1 MAQRREG
8 PSGSRVAR
16 HRGALTR
23 PSADPGAA
31 DALRRHAEVLQSSLD
46 AIFTTTPEGAIVSW
60 NPAAERLYGHR
71 AAAVIGQ
78 PVELL
83 VPPERAAVLPRLL
96 DGLRRGGRPDPFEY
110 VVTRPDGRAVGISL
124 SLSPIPNPRGGL
136 TGVLAISRDITAH
149 ARVEAQLRMALGQL
163 AQAESLARLGSW
175 EWNLRTDTVT
185 WSDELY
191 RLCGVDRDHLHAT
204 LEGTFALVHSDD
216 RVSVQEIIDRAC
228 RDRVP
233 YVCEHR
239 IVRPDGAVRTFLS
252 RGTVVVDDLGQPVK
266 LVGTAQDITERKEAD
281 EALARYAALIESSDD
296 AIITQNLD
304 GTILTWN
311 PGAER
316 LYGYRSDEAAGR
328 LLALVEPL
336 ERAGELER
344 LQARVQRGE
353 HIDHHETVRL
363 RKDGV
368 RIGVSVSISPIKD
381 GEGRIIGVSSIA
393 RDITERARAGEALA
407 RSRAQLRD
415 FAGQLRA
422 ARETERTQ
430 IAREIHDELGQALT
444 ALKMDLFS
452 LRHSVPAPLCDP
464 LLVKTDEMA
473 TLIDQMV
480 DKVRNLATELRPAV
494 LDSLGLS
501 AAVEWA
507 VQQFGRRTRIE
518 CALDLPAEPLRLDAE
533 RSTDL
538 FRILQEALTNVARH
552 AHASRV
558 DVHLRATSGEVVLEV
573 HDNGR
578 GITDSEMENVRSFG
592 LLGMRERTLPWGG
605 ELGVRV
611 APQGGTSVIACIP
624 LGHGPEAAA

>member
-1 MAQRREG
+1 MAQRRDD
-8 PSGSRVAR
+8 PSGSRPGHQPDMVP
-16 HRGALTR
+16 R
-23 PSADPGAA
+23 PIADPAVA
-31 DALRRHAEVLQSSLD
+31 DLLRRHADLLESSCD
-46 AIFTTTPEGAIVSW
+46 AIFTTTGEGSITSW

-71 AAAVIGQ
+71 AGGVVGQ
-78 PVELL
+78 PFELL
-83 VPPERAAVLPRLL
+83 VPPERAGELSRALA
-96 DGLRRGGRPDPFEY
+96 GLRRGGRPDSFEY
-110 VVTRPDGRAVGISL
+110 VATRPDGRAVGISL
-124 SLSPIPNPRGGL
+124 SLSPIPDARGGVA
-136 TGVLAISRDITAH
+136 GVLAISRDITAH
-149 ARVEAQLRMALGQL
+149 IRAEEQLRKALGQL
-163 AQAESLARLGSW
+163 ARAESLARLGSW
-175 EWNLRTDTVT
+175 EWDLQTDTVA

-191 RLCGVDRDHLHAT
+191 RLCGIGPAQLRAT
-204 LEGTFALVHSDD
+204 LEGTLELVHPDD
-216 RVSVQEIIDRAC
+216 RAFVMEILDRAR

-239 IVRPDGAVRTFLS
+239 IVRPDGAVRTFQS

-266 LVGTAQDITERKEAD
+266 LVGTGQDITERKQAED
-281 EALARYAALIESSDD
+281 ALARYAALIESSED
-296 AIITQNLD
+296 AIITQSLE
-304 GTILTWN
+304 GRILSWN

-316 LYGYRSDEAAGR
+316 LYGYRSAEVAGQF
-328 LLALVEPL
+328 LALVIPPEC
-336 ERAGELER
+336 AGELER
-344 LQARVQRGE
+344 LRAQVQRGE
-353 HIDHHETVRL
+353 HIEHHETVRV
-363 RKDGV
+363 RKDGA
-368 RIGVSVSISPIKD
+368 RIAVSVSISPIKD
-381 GEGRIIGVSSIA
+381 GEGRTIAASSIE
-393 RDITERARAGEALA
+393 RDITEQARAGEALA

-415 FAGQLRA
+415 FAGQLRS

-452 LRHSVPAPLCDP
+452 LTHAVPAPLPDP

-473 TLIDQMV
+473 KLIDQMV
-480 DKVRNLATELRPAV
+480 DKVRTLATELRPAV

-507 VQQFGRRTRIE
+507 VQQFGRRTGIE
-518 CALDLPAEPLRLDAE
+518 CTLDLPAEPLQLDSD

-558 DVHLRATSGEVVLEV
+558 DVHLRATPGEVVLEV

-578 GITDSEMENVRSFG
+578 GITESETENVRSFG

-611 APQGGTSVIACIP
+611 APHGGTSVIACIP
-624 LGHGPEAAA
+624 LSHSPEAAA